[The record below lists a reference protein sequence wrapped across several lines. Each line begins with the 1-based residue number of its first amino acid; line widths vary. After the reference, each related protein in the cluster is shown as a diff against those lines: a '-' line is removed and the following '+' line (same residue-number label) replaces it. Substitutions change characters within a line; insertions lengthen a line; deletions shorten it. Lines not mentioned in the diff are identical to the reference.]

1 MKEMLILFTKNDRF
15 IFNEDAYK
23 QTDDVAMEFLL
34 GSVLAD
40 IFMDE
45 LENNIV
51 PVSRER
57 KYGDCSVFEKGML
70 MIPHV
75 S

>member
-23 QTDDVAMEFLL
+23 QTDDVAMGFLL

-57 KYGDCSVFEKGML
+57 K
-70 MIPHV
+70 
-75 S
+75 

>member
-1 MKEMLILFTKNDRF
+1 MKEMLMLFTKNDRF
-15 IFNEDAYK
+15 IFNENAYK
-23 QTDDVAMEFLL
+23 QTDDVAMGFLL

-57 KYGDCSVFEKGML
+57 KYGDCSFLKT
-70 MIPHV
+70 IC
-75 S
+75 